1 MLMTV
6 DLEVEAARVLE
17 EHIEEELVH
26 LLCSYS
32 LDRGD
37 RLRMSV
43 EIVLVLFDLAPVL
56 DRLLTQTGVLLL

>member
-6 DLEVEAARVLE
+6 DLEVKATRVLE
-17 EHIEEELVH
+17 EHIEEEFVH
-26 LLCSYS
+26 LLCCNS
-32 LDRGD
+32 LDRRD

-56 DRLLTQTGVLLL
+56 DRLLTQTGILLL